1 MQECRL
7 RVYTNTVCYDQDPDR
22 AVDSNEQYQKNNVNN
37 DQSAPSA
44 NMGDDEVMQKIEV
57 KGDEFSGLIGNIAGN
72 LIRDKVGGPGG
83 DILAGLAGNVFGGGG
98 GGGGYSNNY
107 GGGGDFFGGG
117 GLAPEPPPKKK
128 STKKKAL
135 NFLGG
140 LIGVKKKEE
149 KKGRDPMGDI
159 IGGILGGGG
168 SRGGGGG
175 GGYNDGGFGGG
186 GGGRQG
192 GGGGFNLNDIG
203 GIINS
208 IGGGGGGR
216 GGDIGN
222 IIGSLIGGGGGGGQY
237 NGGGGNINPNRLNGG
252 MVNIIGNL
260 IGEAAHR
267 FLGVDPATGRII
279 GAVAGNVIMG
289 LGGKDNSLGNIGKV
303 ILDNIISGKF
313 RRDVD
318 PFVRPEPRPGPV
330 GPSPIRPAPSHEP
343 LDFYAERDK
352 CLAEKRLF
360 EDPHFPAQDS
370 SLFFSRRPPKRIDWL
385 RPGEIVREPQ
395 LITEGHSR
403 FDVIQGELGDC
414 WLLAAAANL
423 TLKDELFY
431 RVVPPDQSFTE
442 NYAGIFHFQFW
453 QYGKWVDVVIDDR
466 LPTSNGELLY
476 MHSKSHNEFWSA
488 LLEKAYAKLFGS
500 YEALKGGTTSE
511 ALEDMTGGL
520 TEFFDLRQPP
530 RNLMQ
535 MMMRGFE
542 MGSLFGCSI
551 EADPNVW
558 EAKQPNGLV
567 KGHAY
572 SITGMRI
579 VNGPNGQVCLLR
591 IRNPWGNE
599 QEWNGPWSDN
609 SREWRSVPDNVKE
622 EMGLRFDHDG
632 EFWMSFEDYMRNFEK
647 MEICN
652 LGPDVMDEVYQM
664 TGVRPPG
671 SVWAAN
677 THDGAW
683 IANQTAGG
691 CRNYINTFANNP
703 QYRVQLTDSDPDDD
717 DELCT
722 VIFAV
727 MQKFR
732 RNLKAEGLD
741 NVPIGFAVY
750 DAGNIHGR
758 LSKQFFQANKSS
770 MRSAAFINLR
780 EMTGRFRVPPG
791 NYVIVPSTFEPNE
804 EAEFMLRVYT
814 NGFIESE

>member
-1 MQECRL
+1 MLTCCGC
-7 RVYTNTVCYDQDPDR
+7 NDDQ
-22 AVDSNEQYQKNNVNN
+22 AVEKDEHYQKATVTNVQTN
-37 DQSAPSA
+37 QET
-44 NMGDDEVMQKIEV
+44 MGDEEVVQKVVV
-57 KGDEFSGLIGNIAGN
+57 KPEEFSGLIGNIAGN
-72 LIRDKVGGPGG
+72 LIRDRASGPGG
-83 DILAGLAGNVFGGGG
+83 DILAGLADNVLGGGG
-98 GGGGYSNNY
+98 GR
-107 GGGGDFFGGG
+107 
-117 GLAPEPPPKKK
+117 
-128 STKKKAL
+128 
-135 NFLGG
+135 
-140 LIGVKKKEE
+140 
-149 KKGRDPMGDI
+149 GRDPMGDI
-159 IGGILGGGG
+159 IGGLIGGGG
-168 SRGGGGG
+168 NRGGGGGYPGGGGGYDDDYGGGGG
-175 GGYNDGGFGGG
+175 GG
-186 GGGRQG
+186 RSR

-203 GIINS
+203 GIIDTIS
-208 IGGGGGGR
+208 GGGGGGR
-216 GGDIGN
+216 GGRGGGSDIGS
-222 IIGSLIGGGGGGGQY
+222 IIGGIGNLIGGGGGQY
-237 NGGGGNINPNRLNGG
+237 GGGGGNINPNRLNGG
-252 MVNIIGNL
+252 MVNILGNL

-267 FLGVDPATGRII
+267 FLGVDPSTGRII

-289 LGGKDNSLGNIGKV
+289 LGGKDNSLGNIGKI

-318 PFVRPEPRPGPV
+318 PFVRPEPRPDRTGGVTPIQPV
-330 GPSPIRPAPSHEP
+330 PAHAP
-343 LDFYAERDK
+343 LDFYEERDR
-352 CLAEKRLF
+352 CLKEKRLF

-370 SLFFSRRPPKRIDWL
+370 SLFYSRSPPKRVEWL
-385 RPGEIVREPQ
+385 RPGEIVRDPQ

-414 WLLAAAANL
+414 WLMAAAANL

-453 QYGKWVDVVIDDR
+453 QYGKWVDVVVDDR

-476 MHSKSHNEFWSA
+476 MHSRSNDEFWSA
-488 LLEKAYAKLFGS
+488 LLEKAYAKLYGS

-520 TEFFDLRQPP
+520 TEFFDLHQPP

-551 EADPNVW
+551 EADPYVW
-558 EAKQPNGLV
+558 EAKLPNGLV

-579 VNGPNGQVCLLR
+579 VNGPYGQVCLMR

-599 QEWNGPWSDN
+599 QEWNGPWSDG
-609 SREWRSVPDNVKE
+609 SKEWRSIPDNVKQD
-622 EMGLRFDHDG
+622 MGLKFDHDG
-632 EFWMSFEDYMRNFEK
+632 EFWMSFEDFMRNFEK

-664 TGVRPPG
+664 TGVRAAG
-671 SVWAAN
+671 MVWATN

-683 IANQTAGG
+683 IRNQTAGG
-691 CRNYINTFANNP
+691 CRNYINTFASNP

-727 MQKFR
+727 MQKYR
-732 RNLKAEGLD
+732 RNLKAQGLD

-750 DAGNIHGR
+750 DAGNITGR
-758 LSKQFFQANKSS
+758 LSKGFFQANKSA

-791 NYVIVPSTFEPNE
+791 NYVVVPSTFEPNE

-814 NGFIESE
+814 NGFIESEEL

>member
-1 MQECRL
+1 
-7 RVYTNTVCYDQDPDR
+7 
-22 AVDSNEQYQKNNVNN
+22 
-37 DQSAPSA
+37 
-44 NMGDDEVMQKIEV
+44 
-57 KGDEFSGLIGNIAGN
+57 
-72 LIRDKVGGPGG
+72 
-83 DILAGLAGNVFGGGG
+83 
-98 GGGGYSNNY
+98 
-107 GGGGDFFGGG
+107 
-117 GLAPEPPPKKK
+117 
-128 STKKKAL
+128 
-135 NFLGG
+135 
-140 LIGVKKKEE
+140 
-149 KKGRDPMGDI
+149 
-159 IGGILGGGG
+159 
-168 SRGGGGG
+168 
-175 GGYNDGGFGGG
+175 
-186 GGGRQG
+186 
-192 GGGGFNLNDIG
+192 
-203 GIINS
+203 
-208 IGGGGGGR
+208 
-216 GGDIGN
+216 
-222 IIGSLIGGGGGGGQY
+222 
-237 NGGGGNINPNRLNGG
+237 
-252 MVNIIGNL
+252 
-260 IGEAAHR
+260 
-267 FLGVDPATGRII
+267 
-279 GAVAGNVIMG
+279 MG
-289 LGGKDNSLGNIGKV
+289 LGGKDNSLGNIGKI

-318 PFVRPEPRPGPV
+318 PFVRPEPRPDRTG
-330 GPSPIRPAPSHEP
+330 GITPIQPIPSHAP
-343 LDFYAERDK
+343 LDFYEERDK
-352 CLAEKRLF
+352 CL
-360 EDPHFPAQDS
+360 QDS
-370 SLFFSRRPPKRIDWL
+370 SLFYSKSPPKRIEWL
-385 RPGEIVREPQ
+385 RPGEIVRDPQ

-453 QYGKWVDVVIDDR
+453 QYGKWVDVVVDDR

-476 MHSKSHNEFWSA
+476 MHSKSNNEFWSA
-488 LLEKAYAKLFGS
+488 LLEKAYAKLYGS

-520 TEFFDLRQPP
+520 TEFFDLLQPP

-558 EAKQPNGLV
+558 EAKLPNGLV

-579 VNGPNGQVCLLR
+579 VNGPRGQVCLMR

-599 QEWNGPWSDN
+599 QNIN
-609 SREWRSVPDNVKE
+609 WRRRSSIKIN
-622 EMGLRFDHDG
+622 LR
-632 EFWMSFEDYMRNFEK
+632 MTFEDFMRNFEK

-664 TGVRPPG
+664 TGVRTAG
-671 SVWAAN
+671 MVWATN

-683 IANQTAGG
+683 IRNQTAGG

-727 MQKFR
+727 MQKYR
-732 RNLKAEGLD
+732 RNLKAQGLD

-750 DAGNIHGR
+750 D
-758 LSKQFFQANKSS
+758 
-770 MRSAAFINLR
+770 
-780 EMTGRFRVPPG
+780 V
-791 NYVIVPSTFEPNE
+791 STFCYGF
-804 EAEFMLRVYT
+804 EF
-814 NGFIESE
+814 F